1 MSAITA
7 NVGTLNAGTIDCNN
21 MTISNLNAG
30 SITTGDLTASVITL
44 NGSTLTA
51 DGSGLKITS
60 GGVSVSEIGTRA
72 VGSMVV
78 NGAAGSTT
86 FGDGRS
92 SDNFTSLIQATFT
105 TAEGGDYQIVA
116 NCMVGGT
123 INNLTQ
129 VESRIR
135 IGSTVIADYE
145 SPVGG
150 NMLQPII
157 LGGKIS
163 LAANTSFT
171 AIFEGQVIQDNSGV
185 TPAISGFSTRISAL
199 KLNKQ

>member
-1 MSAITA
+1 
-7 NVGTLNAGTIDCNN
+7 
-21 MTISNLNAG
+21 
-30 SITTGDLTASVITL
+30 
-44 NGSTLTA
+44 
-51 DGSGLKITS
+51 
-60 GGVSVSEIGTRA
+60 
-72 VGSMVV
+72 MVV
-78 NGAAGSTT
+78 NGASGSSS

-92 SDNFTSLIQATFT
+92 GDNFNSLIQATFT
-105 TAEGGDYQIVA
+105 TAEAGDYQIVA

-135 IGSTVIADYE
+135 IGSTVIADYN

-157 LGGKIS
+157 LAGKVT
-163 LAANTSFT
+163 LAANTSYT
-171 AIFEGQVIQDNSGV
+171 AIMEGQVIQDNSGV